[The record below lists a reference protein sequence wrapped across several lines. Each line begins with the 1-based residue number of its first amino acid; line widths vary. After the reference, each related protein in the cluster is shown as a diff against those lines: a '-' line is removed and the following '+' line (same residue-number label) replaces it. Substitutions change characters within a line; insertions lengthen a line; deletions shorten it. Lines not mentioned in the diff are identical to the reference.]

1 MNIALVLGVFSQTF
15 SLLLYLFK
23 LYLPTVIK
31 NDEDDDDDER
41 CRSGFKTAEQSG
53 ASESDPPPWRPAAPS
68 LRRPVPF
75 QTSKS
80 ERRPSPEFH
89 LHNNHQST
97 AAPPTGPQPM
107 GADFIHHIGHP
118 WSLHSPSLRGPRR
131 RPRPPTCP
139 SLPPWLDLVPQRRN

>member
-53 ASESDPPPWRPAAPS
+53 ASESDPPP
-68 LRRPVPF
+68 
-75 QTSKS
+75 
-80 ERRPSPEFH
+80 
-89 LHNNHQST
+89 
-97 AAPPTGPQPM
+97 
-107 GADFIHHIGHP
+107 
-118 WSLHSPSLRGPRR
+118 
-131 RPRPPTCP
+131 
-139 SLPPWLDLVPQRRN
+139 